1 MNAKEALPRY
11 FRVLDEKEL
20 PYYMLCRSVPVRMP
34 LDSESY
40 LLWEEH
46 AELVEKV
53 RSMRVPSPV
62 AESNLLDLKIE
73 LARRLLNPCRLCERK
88 CNVNRLDGKAGYCR
102 VEESKVSSKFVHW
115 GEEPELV
122 PSYTVFFSRCTFEC
136 VFCQNWDI
144 SQRDS
149 GQYISPDDLANSF
162 ERMLGGV
169 RNINW
174 VGGDPT
180 PNLVYI
186 LEVLRNCN
194 ANIPQVWN
202 SNMYLTEEAMAL
214 LDGITDVYLADFK
227 YGNDEC
233 ARKLSRIMRYF
244 EVVSR
249 NHSIANKQA
258 GIVLRHLVVPGHI
271 ECCTK
276 PVMDWVAE
284 NLDTSRIRVNVMDQ
298 YRPEYKARDFE
309 GLEKRLSHREFLQA
323 YRYAEDL
330 GFNII

>member
-20 PYYMLCRSVPVRMP
+20 PYYMLCKSVPMRIP

-53 RSMRVPSPV
+53 RSMRVPSAV

-102 VEESKVSSKFVHW
+102 VAESKVSSKFVHW

-149 GQYISPDDLANSF
+149 GQYISPDDLANSV

-186 LEVLRNCN
+186 LEVLKKCN

-202 SNMYLTEEAMAL
+202 SNMCLTEEAMAL
-214 LDGITDVYLADFK
+214 QDGLTDGYLADFK

-249 NHSIANKQA
+249 NHSIANEKA
-258 GIVLRHLVVPGHI
+258 GIVLRHLVLPGHI

-276 PVMDWVAE
+276 PIMDWVAG
-284 NLDTSRIRVNVMDQ
+284 NLDTSRIRVNIMDQ
-298 YRPEYKARDFE
+298 YRPEYKAKDFN
-309 GLEKRLSHREFLQA
+309 GLEKRLSHREFLTA

-330 GFNII
+330 GLNII